1 MLLPFL
7 LLGGKMN
14 NCQLFT
20 FQVRKIAACHK
31 YTENRR
37 TCNENCGTALRQDGL
52 CTRERQRILLTTK
65 VHLAEAPL
73 FFDQICAI
81 IQKQRFVRPRKGQ
94 GRAERKTRS
103 LESWKEKN

>member
-1 MLLPFL
+1 
-7 LLGGKMN
+7 MN
-14 NCQLFT
+14 NCQLFI
-20 FQVRKIAACHK
+20 FQVRKIASYRK
-31 YTENRR
+31 YAENGR

-52 CTRERQRILLTTK
+52 CTLGIQKLLLTTK

-81 IQKQRFVRPRKGQ
+81 IQKQRFARPRKGQ